1 MKNKKLL
8 TIYETHN
15 KRYALELMIDNN
27 SKWRYNFYFY
37 KEDELIN
44 QINLSES
51 HIEKIFNFIKNDNI
65 ANGRKK

>member
-1 MKNKKLL
+1 MEDKKLL
-8 TIYETHN
+8 TIYETAS
-15 KRYALELMIDNN
+15 KKYALEFMIDNN
-27 SKWRYNFYFY
+27 SKWRYNLYFY
-37 KEDELIN
+37 KENELTN